1 MKISLSLI
9 LCLCIFSLGSIVIK
23 VPKDQENEKSFLF
36 LKENIDFG
44 IPITFCIRFNLMEGL
59 STAHQ
64 SITKPIFCSMKMA
77 IKLRFSVNL
86 GSLFINDEYIAF
98 KIPEANGVQ
107 PFSWQHFCLT
117 LNDQM

>member
-1 MKISLSLI
+1 MKVSLLII
-9 LCLCIFSLGSIVIK
+9 LCLCIFSWGSIVIK
-23 VPKDQENEKSFLF
+23 VPKDQENEKTFLF
-36 LKENIDFG
+36 LKENIDIG

-107 PFSWQHFCLT
+107 PFSWQHFCLA